1 MIISREEAKL
11 YLNKTWELDPA
22 EEMRLDQDIQS
33 AIAYVEDFSG
43 YPIKETDTVGRQL
56 IKDCLLYI
64 SNHVLSEFQVN
75 YSEDLIMIRE
85 KYRAE
90 NYVEE
95 SVSSDN
101 DV

>member
-75 YSEDLIMIRE
+75 YSEDLIMLRE
-85 KYRAE
+85 KYKAE

-95 SVSSDN
+95 SVSADN
-101 DV
+101 EV

>member
-11 YLNKTWELDPA
+11 YLNKTWELDPV

-75 YSEDLIMIRE
+75 YSEDLIMLRE
-85 KYRAE
+85 KYKAE

-95 SVSSDN
+95 SVSADN
-101 DV
+101 EV

>member
-1 MIISREEAKL
+1 MISREEAKL
-11 YLNKTWELDPA
+11 SLNITWDMGPV
-22 EEMRLDQDIQS
+22 EEMRLDQDILS
-33 AIAYVEDFSG
+33 ATAYVEDFAG

-56 IKDCLLYI
+56 IKDCLRYI
-64 SNHVLSEFQVN
+64 WNHVLSEFQVN

-95 SVSSDN
+95 PVLSADTV
-101 DV
+101 

>member
-22 EEMRLDQDIQS
+22 EEKRLDQDIQS
-33 AIAYVEDFSG
+33 AISYVEDFSG

-75 YSEDLIMIRE
+75 YSEDLIMLRE
-85 KYRAE
+85 KYKAE

>member
-11 YLNKTWELDPA
+11 SLNITWELDPV

-33 AIAYVEDFSG
+33 AIAYVEDFAG

-56 IKDCLLYI
+56 IKDCLRYI
-64 SNHVLSEFQVN
+64 WNHVLSEFQVN

-85 KYRAE
+85 KYKAE

>member
-11 YLNKTWELDPA
+11 SLNITWDMGPV
-22 EEMRLDQDIQS
+22 EEMRLDQDILS
-33 AIAYVEDFSG
+33 ATAYVEDFAG

-56 IKDCLLYI
+56 IKDCLRYI
-64 SNHVLSEFQVN
+64 WNHVLSEFQVN